1 LRASLRDGAAYAFA
15 AGANEFGRV
24 ADPENVAQVFY
35 VYAKSLRVV
44 WLVVMAVALSGFI
57 IVPFERSLGLRK
69 ENNTE
74 FGLKVQKEE
83 GLESENL

>member
-1 LRASLRDGAAYAFA
+1 
-15 AGANEFGRV
+15 
-24 ADPENVAQVFY
+24 
-35 VYAKSLRVV
+35 
-44 WLVVMAVALSGFI
+44 MAVALSGFI